1 MGLWILFVAMVS
13 VALAIDLGLKSHRHR
28 SQAIS
33 MGEAARWT
41 VLWVALT
48 LIFAG
53 AVYAVKGHQRALEFL
68 TAYLIE
74 ESLSVDNM
82 FVFALIFQFFRI
94 SAAHQPRV
102 LKWGILGAVVMRLV
116 LIFTGVSLLA
126 HSHWVMYLFGGLL
139 IITAVKMV
147 TDDEKSIQPNENALL
162 KIFQRFIPITT
173 EQQGENFLT
182 DKRGRYVGTPLL
194 AALLV
199 VEASDLV
206 FALDSIPAVLAVSS
220 DPFIVFTSNIFAI
233 LGLRALYFL
242 ISGFLGL
249 FRYLKYGLGV
259 VLAFIGM
266 KMLLIDVVPIKTGV
280 SLLVVLACLGVS
292 IVCSLTMGPRH
303 E

>member
-1 MGLWILFVAMVS
+1 MSAVV
-13 VALAIDLGLKSHRHR
+13 LAVDLGLKSHRHR

-33 MGEAARWT
+33 MAEAARWT
-41 VLWVALT
+41 ILWVALA
-48 LIFAG
+48 LVFAG
-53 AVYAVKGHQRALEFL
+53 AVYAVKGHQRALEFI

-126 HSHWVMYLFGGLL
+126 HFHWIMYVFGGLL

-147 TDDEKSIQPNENALL
+147 MDDEKSIQPNENAFL
-162 KIFQRFIPITT
+162 KVVQRFIPITT
-173 EQQGENFLT
+173 EQEGKNFFT
-182 DKRGRYVGTPLL
+182 NKRGKRVGTPLL

-242 ISGFLGL
+242 VSGFLGL

-259 VLAFIGM
+259 VLAFIGV
-266 KMLLIDVVPIKTGV
+266 KMLLMDVFPIKTGV

-292 IVCSLTMGPRH
+292 IVCSLMMGPGH